1 MPPAIRSNFGNL
13 LAPGFRMIYDEE
25 FNRYAPEYPAIMNIV
40 ESERQYEQDSSI
52 SGLGFVPEKEEG
64 VGIIYDDPIQGFT
77 KTYTHK
83 TYGLGFR
90 VTKEMWE
97 DDLYGKMKKMPA
109 ALGRSMRITIE
120 TDAANVYNR
129 AFNSSYLGGDGK
141 VLCATDHPL
150 TGGGTENNTLSSAAD
165 FTATSFEQA
174 LIDIQGTVDDRGL
187 VLALMANKLL
197 VHPAGEWNANKILK
211 SSQEPDTANNAINP
225 AKGMLPGGIV
235 VNHYLTDLDAWF
247 ILCDQHDVN
256 FFFRRR
262 PEFDRTNDFDT
273 EDAKFKGTAR
283 WSNGFSGFRGVYG
296 SQGI

>member
-1 MPPAIRSNFGNL
+1 MPSIRANFGDL
-13 LAPGFRMIYDEE
+13 LAPGFRVIYDEE
-25 FNRYAPEYPAIMNIV
+25 FNRYSPEYPAIFNV
-40 ESERQYEQDSSI
+40 LSSERQYEQDSSI

-64 VGIIYDDPIQGFT
+64 VSITYDDPIQGFD

-129 AFNSSYLGGDGK
+129 AFSGSYLGGDAK
-141 VLCATDHPL
+141 ALCVTDHPL
-150 TGGGTENNTLSSAAD
+150 TGGGTENNTLSSQAD

-174 LIDIQGTVDDRGL
+174 LIDIQGTVDDRSL

-197 VHPAGEWNANKILK
+197 VHPAGEWSANKILK
-211 SSQEPDTANNAINP
+211 SALDPDSANNAINP

-235 VNHYLTDLDAWF
+235 VNHYLTDTDAWF
-247 ILCDQHDVN
+247 ILCDTHDVN

-283 WSNGFSGFRGVYG
+283 WSNGFSGWRGIYG